1 MQALSF
7 LDHSTHHIFLQQE
20 LTDHQ
25 TLKKM
30 LWIRQQQEAEVVRNR
45 GIGQQVNYCQNKFKS
60 TNFVY
65 LSLVLNLELEIKLC
79 LKKSTTGREG
89 GKSKLAFLSKCI
101 SRFLQQ
107 GTKSF
112 SSEISIHSFHLL
124 LFHGCLYLLLFFL
137 SFSPSMWRKLT

>member
-30 LWIRQQQEAEVVRNR
+30 LWIRQEEEAEVVRNR
-45 GIGQQVNYCQNKFKS
+45 GIGQQVNYCQNIFKS

-89 GKSKLAFLSKCI
+89 GREGNQS
-101 SRFLQQ
+101 
-107 GTKSF
+107 
-112 SSEISIHSFHLL
+112 
-124 LFHGCLYLLLFFL
+124 
-137 SFSPSMWRKLT
+137 